1 MQFAPHIVHLQG
13 SPSSLA
19 SPALFS
25 HLSHVTSILGPLVAR
40 SFASQLH
47 LLPPPP
53 RLTSSAACHAVVS
66 SDLFHDSSSIR
77 IFFGDCRV
85 FSFLFFSLVPVF
97 IPAPNEYH
105 ATMTD
110 NALHCSSV
118 KRGDEPN
125 LSHLHIRGPQ
135 NQELLIQRRYFVHPS
150 MDALYYSF
158 CRLMQLTGFHS
169 RAFWDRRIFQT
180 DHRMSKPPPH
190 HAKDMFR
197 NKPSA

>member
-1 MQFAPHIVHLQG
+1 MAFRCEQDTVSLFARLHLCPNH
-13 SPSSLA
+13 SRRKNAICSTRRPSTGQ
-19 SPALFS
+19 PFFS
-25 HLSHVTSILGPLVAR
+25 RLSCFIQPLSHVTSILGPLVAR

-66 SDLFHDSSSIR
+66 SDLFHDSGSIR

-85 FSFLFFSLVPVF
+85 LFFSLVPVF
-97 IPAPNEYH
+97 TPAPNEYH

-125 LSHLHIRGPQ
+125 LSHLHIKGLQ
-135 NQELLIQRRYFVHPS
+135 N
-150 MDALYYSF
+150 
-158 CRLMQLTGFHS
+158 
-169 RAFWDRRIFQT
+169 
-180 DHRMSKPPPH
+180 
-190 HAKDMFR
+190 
-197 NKPSA
+197 